1 MITIRAMK
9 KPSAISSIAAA
20 MRGGARRR
28 QNSYNPRPPR
38 TKADR
43 QIAQSAALGGGW
55 ALGVRRPGPVP
66 SCALRIFPPVAI
78 PLAAIFSVA
87 IGHGASQAE
96 ATQCRRLSPLRYR
109 PNLLLL
115 AESWPTAS
123 GAPAAPAAPAAAL
136 PSSSAHEPGGR
147 LTSSWSPKRRATT
160 MPGSHRCYR
169 RRRAWS
175 RRGMTCCGS
184 WSDRAGRGS

>member
-43 QIAQSAALGGGW
+43 QIASLQRSVEVGRLACGGLGLFPDARSVFSPRSPFLW
-55 ALGVRRPGPVP
+55 PPSSQLPLGTEP
-66 SCALRIFPPVAI
+66 
-78 PLAAIFSVA
+78 
-87 IGHGASQAE
+87 QAE

-109 PNLLLL
+109 PSLLLL

>member
-55 ALGVRRPGPVP
+55 ALGVRRPGLFPHARSVFSPRSPFLWPP
-66 SCALRIFPPVAI
+66 SSQL
-78 PLAAIFSVA
+78 PL
-87 IGHGASQAE
+87 GTEPQAE

-109 PNLLLL
+109 PSLLLL